1 MGGGT
6 IGESWTSFGG
16 QSVLRNEWQTSIL
29 IDGYLYGFDN
39 IGSAG
44 PVTNLTCID
53 AQTGEQVWLERRF
66 GKGNLIAADGKLW
79 MTNMDG
85 ELIIVRAS
93 PEGFEELS
101 RATVLDQTRQAPAL
115 ADGKLYVRDDAVIMC
130 IDVSVAQ

>member
-1 MGGGT
+1 M
-6 IGESWTSFGG
+6 
-16 QSVLRNEWQTSIL
+16 
-29 IDGYLYGFDN
+29 
-39 IGSAG
+39 
-44 PVTNLTCID
+44 
-53 AQTGEQVWLERRF
+53 
-66 GKGNLIAADGKLW
+66 IAADGKLW